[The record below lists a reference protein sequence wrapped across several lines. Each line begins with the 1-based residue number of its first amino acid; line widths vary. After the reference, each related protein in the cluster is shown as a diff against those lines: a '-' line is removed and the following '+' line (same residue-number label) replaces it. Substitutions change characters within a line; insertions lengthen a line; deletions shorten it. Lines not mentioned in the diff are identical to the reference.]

1 MITTTTKVQLLL
13 FAIIT
18 VLGAAFVGG
27 RYAEIDRLVIERT
40 YPVTVDFTESG
51 GIFAGAEVTYRG
63 LPVGKV
69 KSLEFTQAGV
79 RATLDIEKN
88 APKVPSD
95 VLVVVANKSAIGEQY
110 VDLQP
115 RRAGAPYLNDKSH
128 VSSENTKVPLDTTR
142 LLLDVGKLT
151 SSIDAKS
158 LQTLVNEVGLAFAGY
173 GKDLS
178 VIIDTFT
185 SFLEAANESFPET
198 QALIRGSSTVLET
211 LVDKRGQFASLTDD
225 LTKLTGTLVDE
236 EENIRDLV
244 EDGPGAQKLIGAVVK
259 ENTPDLTSLFQ
270 SLEEISAV
278 GDKRYKSL
286 ETISIILPYLVD
298 GGFSTMQESVTRPGK
313 SNTSIGLVFV
323 SPTEQYKEEVCA
335 TKFGDPG
342 YRAVRPPNDLTTL
355 PSKHYDCLNED
366 KVTMNPHK
374 TLYNFNR
381 SVTAPADGKDSWKW
395 LLLGMTTN

>member
-27 RYAEIDRLVIERT
+27 RYAEIDRLVIDRT
-40 YPVTVDFTESG
+40 YPVKVDFTESG

-69 KSLEFTQAGV
+69 KSLEFTPAGV
-79 RATLDIEKN
+79 RATLDIEKD

-115 RRAGAPYLNDKSH
+115 RRAGAPYLNANSH

-151 SSIDAKS
+151 SSVDAKS
-158 LQTLVNEVGLAFAGY
+158 LQTLINEVGLAFAGY

-178 VIIDTFT
+178 TIIDTFT

-225 LTKLTGTLVDE
+225 LTKLTSTLVDE
-236 EENIRDLV
+236 DENVRDLV
-244 EDGPGAQKLIGAVVK
+244 EDGPGAEKLIGAVLK
-259 ENTPDLTSLFQ
+259 ENTADLTSLFQ
-270 SLEEISAV
+270 SLEEVSRV
-278 GDKRYKSL
+278 SDKRWKSF
-286 ETISIILPYLVD
+286 EIISIVLPYLVD
-298 GGFSTMQESVTRPGK
+298 GGFSTMQESKTRPGK
-313 SNTSIGLVFV
+313 TNTSIGLVFV
-323 SPTEQYKEEVCA
+323 SPLDGYHDQICA